1 MKDYSVAGLSVW
13 IIAGFAITILGQFV
27 ALALI
32 PATRGFTSIVP
43 TMACVLFFI
52 ASLAISA
59 RLVHSGVEL
68 SLLTPIAT
76 VVLQIL
82 VLAVSIIV
90 YKESASPMKIGL
102 LLGAALMI
110 GAATRL

>member
-1 MKDYSVAGLSVW
+1 MQGLSPSIV
-13 IIAGFAITILGQFV
+13 AGFAATILGQFL

-32 PATRGFTSIVP
+32 PATRGFTAILPTAACISLFIV
-43 TMACVLFFI
+43 
-52 ASLAISA
+52 SLAISA
-59 RLVHSGVEL
+59 RLVFAGVEL

-82 VLAVSIIV
+82 VLAVSILV
-90 YKESASPMKIGL
+90 YGESASPAKIML
-102 LLGAALMI
+102 LLVAALMI